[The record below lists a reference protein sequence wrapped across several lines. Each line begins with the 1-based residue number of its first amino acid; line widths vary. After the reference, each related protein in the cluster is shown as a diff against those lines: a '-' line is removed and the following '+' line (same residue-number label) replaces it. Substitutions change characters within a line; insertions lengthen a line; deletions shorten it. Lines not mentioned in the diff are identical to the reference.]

1 MILSISISR
10 DATNCEIASNI
21 VKNATNV
28 TNVKNVMNVK
38 NVSNV
43 MNVRNVKNVMDVRNV
58 SNVKNVRNVMNAAGE
73 EAGERVKKDERLGA
87 LALSLSA
94 RWRLPTLPLS
104 QYHRRDKV

>member
-10 DATNCEIASNI
+10 DATNCEIGSNI

-28 TNVKNVMNVK
+28 TNVKNV
-38 NVSNV
+38 
-43 MNVRNVKNVMDVRNV
+43 RNVKNVKNDR
-58 SNVKNVRNVMNAAGE
+58 NVRNVMNAPGE
-73 EAGERVKKDERLGA
+73 KAGERVKKDERLGA

>member
-10 DATNCEIASNI
+10 DANNCEIGSNI

-28 TNVKNVMNVK
+28 TNVR
-38 NVSNV
+38 
-43 MNVRNVKNVMDVRNV
+43 NVRNVKNVKNVKNDRNV
-58 SNVKNVRNVMNAAGE
+58 RNVKNVRNVMNAPGE

>member
-10 DATNCEIASNI
+10 DATNFEIGSNI
-21 VKNATNV
+21 VK
-28 TNVKNVMNVK
+28 
-38 NVSNV
+38 NV
-43 MNVRNVKNVMDVRNV
+43 MNVRNVTNVK
-58 SNVKNVRNVMNAAGE
+58 NVKNVRNVMDAP
-73 EAGERVKKDERLGA
+73 GERVKKDERLGA

>member
-10 DATNCEIASNI
+10 DATNCEIGSNI
-21 VKNATNV
+21 VKNVRNVRNDRNV
-28 TNVKNVMNVK
+28 TNVM
-38 NVSNV
+38 NV
-43 MNVRNVKNVMDVRNV
+43 MNVRNVM
-58 SNVKNVRNVMNAAGE
+58 NVMNALGE
-73 EAGERVKKDERLGA
+73 RAGERVKKDERLGA